1 MKYKNT
7 ILYGMFLLFAG
18 TFGSCDNNGIDDLDF
33 SIGLN
38 NPQETFKAGD
48 PVTFNLY
55 GDPDYLLFYSGEY
68 GKKYANRN
76 RTTADV
82 QDLSLTYNLELKYAT
97 KRFRN
102 GIRVLISE
110 DFNGIYDEENIN
122 KATWSDMNGQLQV
135 PVIESEYEGYAHG
148 IVSDVQVDLSDY
160 KYKNFYL
167 AIEYNL
173 PALNDEEK
181 EQKYVH
187 PDVYFYPKLN
197 QTIDGKMTQKTSPK
211 ADFGFN
217 FVRIK
222 SNDTSSDN
230 PTVTAVDDSKV
241 SINGRNGKNGT
252 YVWAISLPIDAAK
265 VSADEGLSIKNYSAA
280 LPSYTH
286 IYNEPG
292 EYTATFVA
300 RNANAWN
307 FTEQVREIKIKVVE

>member
-7 ILYGMFLLFAG
+7 ILYGMLLLLAATLG
-18 TFGSCDNNGIDDLDF
+18 ACDNNRIDDLDF
-33 SIGLN
+33 SISLN
-38 NPQETFKAGD
+38 NPQETYKVGE

-55 GDPDYLLFYSGEY
+55 GDPDYLLFFSGEY
-68 GKKYANRN
+68 GMKYANRN
-76 RTTADV
+76 RTQADV
-82 QDLSLTYNLELKYAT
+82 EDLSLTYNLQLRYAT

-102 GIRVLISE
+102 GVRILISD

-122 KATWSDMNGQLQV
+122 KATWSNMNGQLRV
-135 PVIESEYEGYAHG
+135 PVIESENEGYQHG
-148 IVSDVQVDLSDY
+148 EIRDVQVDLSDY

-167 AIEYNL
+167 AVEYDL

-181 EQKYVH
+181 EKKYVH

-197 QTIDGKMTQKTSPK
+197 QTIDGIVTQKTSPK

-230 PTVTAVDDSKV
+230 PTVTAVDDEKV

-252 YVWAISLPIDAAK
+252 HVWAVSQPIDASK
-265 VSADEGLSIKNYSAA
+265 VSADEGISLKSYSAA
-280 LPSYTH
+280 LPDYTH
-286 IYNEPG
+286 IYSKPG

-307 FTEQVREIKIKVVE
+307 CTEKVKEVKVTVVE

>member
-7 ILYGMFLLFAG
+7 LLYGMLLLLAG
-18 TFGSCDNNGIDDLDF
+18 TFEACDNNGIDDLDF
-33 SIGLN
+33 SISLD
-38 NPQETFKAGD
+38 NPQETFKVGE

-76 RTTADV
+76 RTMADV
-82 QDLSLTYNLELKYAT
+82 EALSLTYNLELKYAA

-102 GIRVLISE
+102 GTRVLISE

-135 PVIESEYEGYAHG
+135 PVIESEDEGYQHG
-148 IVSDVQVDLSDY
+148 TISNVQVDLSDY

-173 PALNDEEK
+173 PALNEEEK
-181 EQKYVH
+181 GKYVH

-252 YVWAISLPIDAAK
+252 HVWAISLPIDAAK

-280 LPSYTH
+280 LPKYSH

-292 EYTATFVA
+292 EYTVTFVA

-307 FTEQVREIKIKVVE
+307 CTEQIKELKVTVVE